1 MSTVML
7 TDNFIERSIQHQSAS
22 RTTHTHK
29 KKDYFREYKT
39 VFDSK
44 SNKRY
49 TIDYKYDYNSIF
61 YNQ

>member
-7 TDNFIERSIQHQSAS
+7 TDNFIERSSQHQSAS
-22 RTTHTHK
+22 RTTHTQ
-29 KKDYFREYKT
+29 KKDYFHEYKT